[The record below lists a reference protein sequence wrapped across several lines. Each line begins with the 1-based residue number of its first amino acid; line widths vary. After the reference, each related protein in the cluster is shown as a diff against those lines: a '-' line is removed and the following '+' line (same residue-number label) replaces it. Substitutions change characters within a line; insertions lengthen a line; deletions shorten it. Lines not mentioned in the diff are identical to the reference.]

1 MSEPR
6 RQIISMRHT
15 RSRKRRAASH
25 TLKYRRYRR
34 RTRRTAAKQS
44 ANEFITPVVTFLVGA
59 TICAFLFWQNPFL
72 GNFETYRLI
81 NCGLLLFVPLVVIL
95 LFLRQSP
102 VQFGLARGDRK
113 VGLKWALIAWIAM
126 LPVLAFAA
134 SRHSFIAYYGQSLAQ
149 VLGYAAPYP
158 YSPFFKPHFYLAGLV
173 YYELATAFYLFCWEF
188 FFRGFLL
195 FGLARARFIGAVGA
209 ILIQTIPFTLLHWS
223 VVPGASKPPLEIAS
237 AFFGG
242 IILGVLA
249 WRTRSFVYG
258 FLIHWAIS
266 VTLDLMLLAKVMSL
280 L

>member
-1 MSEPR
+1 MTKPARHS
-6 RQIISMRHT
+6 ITMRHA
-15 RSRKRRAASH
+15 RSRKRRYQASR
-25 TLKYRRYRR
+25 LNYRRYRP
-34 RTRRTAAKQS
+34 RTRRKAKE
-44 ANEFITPVVTFLVGA
+44 NTRYDLLTPLATFVVGA
-59 TICAFLFWQNPFL
+59 AVSAFLFWQNPFL
-72 GNFETYRLI
+72 GNFETYRFI
-81 NCGLLLFVPLVVIL
+81 NCGLLLFVPLLTIL

-102 VQFGLARGDRK
+102 VQFGVARGDRK
-113 VGLKWALIAWIAM
+113 LGLKWALIAWVAM

-134 SRHSFIAYYGQSLAQ
+134 SRHAFIAYYGQSLAQ

-158 YSPFFKPHFYLAGLV
+158 YSPFFKPHFYAAGLV
-173 YYELATAFYLFCWEF
+173 YYELATGFYMFCWEF

-195 FGLARARFIGAVGA
+195 FGLARARFLGVAGA
-209 ILIQTIPFTLLHWS
+209 IFVQTLPFTLLHWS

-266 VTLDLMLLAKVMSL
+266 VTLDLMLLARVL
-280 L
+280 FLA